1 MKIKKHFL
9 STNSFYKKMLII
21 GCGTVICLSFI
32 TFLLLSFQLRKYV
45 NNNISQY
52 EEKKV
57 QKTAAQLEDYFSQT
71 VNSVVGIDNMI
82 TVPVYELKEGSD
94 YWNTFLLKQN
104 ISSYIHSMPF
114 LSGINYVDA
123 SNDIFSGTVE
133 NAESYSLSLGH
144 YKNCE
149 LFVSENIKWPMQLRF
164 SFSNLRSK
172 KKIDVFIK
180 LNYISDLLF
189 DENTFLTDKNGTIIM
204 SVDNHLL
211 GKNLYQ
217 RYGLDKNQIENG
229 ISNSEYF
236 IKYEKIDNIEA
247 NLITITSKSNYKNQF
262 MDIIATGLLLLLPIT
277 GIEIVLIILFIRTLS
292 RPILDISKTMKYY
305 FPHNEKAFESEFSY
319 INESIKNTIESNN
332 IIKQEI
338 PKIIEKSKY
347 SQAQAV
353 YSQINPHFLFNTL
366 DNLKWRSVLDLGVDN
381 NIEKICILLQKIIYE
396 CLQQSDMISTI
407 KKEIEIANTYIAL
420 MQIRYENTF
429 SVDWDVD
436 EEIKTALIIKLT
448 LQPLLENSIMHS
460 FEPNKP
466 GQKIA
471 ISIKKETE
479 NSIIITVSDNGK
491 GIDKEKLKK
500 IQNSLKDEEPSSK
513 HIGIKNVHLRY
524 RLLYGEEFGIIAI
537 ESDNTGTRVHLRTPY
552 HKF

>member
-1 MKIKKHFL
+1 MF
-9 STNSFYKKMLII
+9 
-21 GCGTVICLSFI
+21 
-32 TFLLLSFQLRKYV
+32 
-45 NNNISQY
+45 
-52 EEKKV
+52 
-57 QKTAAQLEDYFSQT
+57 
-71 VNSVVGIDNMI
+71 
-82 TVPVYELKEGSD
+82 
-94 YWNTFLLKQN
+94 W
-104 ISSYIHSMPF
+104 
-114 LSGINYVDA
+114 
-123 SNDIFSGTVE
+123 
-133 NAESYSLSLGH
+133 
-144 YKNCE
+144 
-149 LFVSENIKWPMQLRF
+149 
-164 SFSNLRSK
+164 
-172 KKIDVFIK
+172 
-180 LNYISDLLF
+180 
-189 DENTFLTDKNGTIIM
+189 
-204 SVDNHLL
+204 
-211 GKNLYQ
+211 
-217 RYGLDKNQIENG
+217 
-229 ISNSEYF
+229 
-236 IKYEKIDNIEA
+236 
-247 NLITITSKSNYKNQF
+247 
-262 MDIIATGLLLLLPIT
+262 
-277 GIEIVLIILFIRTLS
+277 
-292 RPILDISKTMKYY
+292 
-305 FPHNEKAFESEFSY
+305 
-319 INESIKNTIESNN
+319 
-332 IIKQEI
+332 QEI

>member
-262 MDIIATGLLLLLPIT
+262 MDIIATGLLLILPIT

>member
-21 GCGTVICLSFI
+21 GCGMVICLSFI

-114 LSGINYVDA
+114 LSGINYADA

-133 NAESYSLSLGH
+133 NAEDYSLSLGH

-149 LFVSENIKWPMQLRF
+149 LFISEKIKWPTQLRF
-164 SFSNLRSK
+164 SYSNLRSK
-172 KKIDVFIK
+172 KNIDVFIK

-189 DENTFLTDKNGTIIM
+189 DENTFFTDKNGTIIM

-236 IKYEKIDNIEA
+236 IKYEKIDNVEA

-262 MDIIATGLLLLLPIT
+262 MDIIATGLLLILPIT

-292 RPILDISKTMKYY
+292 RPILDITKTMKYY

-407 KKEIEIANTYIAL
+407 KEEIEIANTYIAL